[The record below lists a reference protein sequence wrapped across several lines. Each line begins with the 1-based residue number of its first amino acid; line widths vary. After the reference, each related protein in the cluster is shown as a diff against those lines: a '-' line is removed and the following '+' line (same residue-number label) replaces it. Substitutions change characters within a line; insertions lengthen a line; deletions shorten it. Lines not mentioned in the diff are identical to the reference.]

1 MELYS
6 NSRLEWRTIWHE
18 LGEKSMKPPSRR
30 PRIASLLAQHLDQRL
45 AAYAVA
51 ASAAGVGVLALA
63 PQSEAKIIYKNIHHV
78 IGRNASYALDLNHDG
93 KTDFTIQNV
102 EGGGTCTSDQCNPFF
117 AKMTAHPAAGNG
129 AAGFVIAYAPWAF
142 DLKPGARVGPS
153 QYFRGSMLATAMG
166 YPASK
171 SSNNGSWVNVKD
183 RYLGLKFKI
192 DGKIHYGWARLSV
205 KVQNSSIT
213 ATLTGYAYETIPNKP
228 IIAGE
233 TTGQDVAIIK
243 PAGLGDL
250 ARGVSA
256 IRASRVEQAAAT
268 IH

>member
-1 MELYS
+1 MLQS
-6 NSRLEWRTIWHE
+6 E
-18 LGEKSMKPPSRR
+18 LGEKSMKPSSRR
-30 PRIASLLAQHLDQRL
+30 PRIASVLAEHIDQRL
-45 AAYAVA
+45 TAYALA

-63 PQSEAKIIYKNIHHV
+63 PQSEAKVIYRNIHHV
-78 IGRNASYALDLNHDG
+78 IPRNATYALDLNHDG
-93 KTDFTIQNV
+93 KTDFKIQNM
-102 EGGGTCTSDQCNPFF
+102 EGGGTCTSDQCNPYF
-117 AKMTAHPAAGNG
+117 AKLAAHPAVGNG
-129 AAGFVIAYAPWAF
+129 AAGFIIAYAPWAF
-142 DLKPGARVGPS
+142 DLKVGARIGPS
-153 QYFRGSMLATAMG
+153 QYFRGSMLATATG

-171 SSNNGSWVNVKD
+171 SKNNGSWINVKD

-192 DGKIHYGWARLSV
+192 GGKIHYGWARLSV
-205 KVQNSSIT
+205 QVQNSSIT

-250 ARGVSA
+250 ARGVPA
-256 IRASRVEQAAAT
+256 VPAFRIEQAAAT

>member
-1 MELYS
+1 
-6 NSRLEWRTIWHE
+6 
-18 LGEKSMKPPSRR
+18 MKPSSRR
-30 PRIASLLAQHLDQRL
+30 TRIASVLADHIDQRL
-45 AAYAVA
+45 TAYALA
-51 ASAAGVGVLALA
+51 ASAAGVAVLALA
-63 PQSEAKIIYKNIHHV
+63 PRSEAKIIYRNIHHV

-102 EGGGTCTSDQCNPFF
+102 EGGGTCTTDLCNPYF
-117 AKMTAHPAAGNG
+117 AKLAAQPTAGNG
-129 AAGFVIAYAPWAF
+129 AAGFVIASAPWVF
-142 DLKPGARVGPS
+142 DLKAGARIGPS
-153 QYFRGSMLATAMG
+153 QYFRGSLLATANG
-166 YPASK
+166 YPGSASSK
-171 SSNNGSWVNVKD
+171 NGSWVNVKN

-205 KVQNSSIT
+205 QVQNFSIT

-233 TTGQDVAIIK
+233 TTGQDVAIIR

-256 IRASRVEQAAAT
+256 IPALRVEQAAAT